1 MENAKS
7 KSSAKVYKFVW
18 ARSINMLI
26 KNQRSVVDD
35 FKPELIQTIFDNYN
49 YCLVSA
55 YDKKQASRM
64 FERIIEIV
72 ERCDVDCVELLE
84 TKRISKN
91 KMNAYM
97 FDDGY
102 IKKEIEFLGL
112 KDDGD

>member
-1 MENAKS
+1 MENAKT
-7 KSSAKVYKFVW
+7 KPRAKVYKFVW

-26 KNQRSVVDD
+26 KNQRSV
-35 FKPELIQTIFDNYN
+35 LI
-49 YCLVSA
+49 SA

-64 FERIIEIV
+64 FGRLIEIV
-72 ERCDVDCVELLE
+72 ERCDAECVELLE
-84 TKRISKN
+84 TKRVSKN